1 MNRRLLAGLVLTGI
15 LIGLATLSLVWT
27 PEPPTRMHIA
37 FKLHP
42 PLAPGL
48 PGGLGLLG
56 TDQFGRDLLSMLM
69 TGAWNSLLVAI
80 PAVALGVGLGTALG
94 IAAAG
99 RGGILDAVAM
109 RGCDTIFAIPPILS
123 ALMLGTALGPGRVTA
138 IVAIAVFLV
147 PVFARVARGGALP
160 VWASDFVMAARS
172 AGKTGLGIAWG
183 NVLPNIAGLLVVQV
197 SIQLGLA
204 ILTEAGLSYL
214 GLGAPPPAPSF
225 GRMLADAQTYVA
237 SAPWLVVVPGCAI
250 AVAVLGFN
258 LVGDGLR
265 DLFDRREGS

>member
-1 MNRRLLAGLVLTGI
+1 MNRRLLAGLVLTGA
-15 LIGLATLSLVWT
+15 LVGLALLSLAWT
-27 PEPPTRMHIA
+27 PEPPSRMHIA
-37 FKLHP
+37 FKLAP

-48 PGGLGLLG
+48 PAGLGLLG
-56 TDQFGRDLLSMLM
+56 TDPFGRDLLSMLM
-69 TGAWNSLLVAI
+69 AGAWNSLLVAI
-80 PAVALGVGLGTALG
+80 PAVALGAGVGTALG

-109 RGCDTIFAIPPILS
+109 RGCDTVFAVPPILS
-123 ALMLGTALGPGRVTA
+123 ALMLGTVLGPGRTSA

-147 PVFARVARGGALP
+147 PVFARVARGGAHP
-160 VWASDFVMAARS
+160 VWASDYVMAARS
-172 AGKTGLGIAWG
+172 AGKTGPGIAWG
-183 NVLPNIAGLLVVQV
+183 NVLPNIAGLLAVQV
-197 SIQLGLA
+197 SIQFGLA

-237 SAPWLVVVPGCAI
+237 AAPWLVVVPGSAI

-265 DLFDRREGS
+265 DLFDRRGAS